1 MYILLIKT
9 EDFFFFPLA
18 HVECWTAVQVK
29 GVSFLRNCGAAT
41 GGEYS
46 SVILNY

>member
-9 EDFFFFPLA
+9 EESFFPLA

-29 GVSFLRNCGAAT
+29 GVGFLRNSGAAT
-41 GGEYS
+41 EGEYS
-46 SVILNY
+46 SVILYY